1 MSKNPNMARPKVT
14 EKIRYKIMRAKLGT
28 LEEVREFAAKLGLSM
43 STVYRVRKAGSK

>member
-1 MSKNPNMARPKVT
+1 MTKNPNMSRSKVT
-14 EKIRYKIMRAKLGT
+14 EKIRYKIMKAKLGT